1 MQEDRWKYEK
11 VDVNLIDEAEE
22 NANKMTDEDFSAL
35 CDNIGLSGLSSV
47 PCCYRKENGRF
58 VMISGHHRLRACKKL
73 HYKTIGILYV
83 DEAELS
89 RDEIIAIQLSHN
101 SLHGE
106 DDKNILKRLFAQ
118 IQSIDFKKFAHINME
133 EIKPVASEGL
143 SLFAMKENYTITII
157 LYNNSI
163 DSINELICDIKEVR
177 KSSDVVLLADQDP
190 NEEWYLNL
198 IKTIRNT
205 YHIKSTNVAFSKI
218 LELATKQIKAEQGND
233 LGDSN

>member
-1 MQEDRWKYEK
+1 MREDRWKYEK
-11 VDVNLIDEAEE
+11 VDINLIDEAED
-22 NANKMTDEDFSAL
+22 NANKMTDEDFAAL
-35 CDNIGLSGLSSV
+35 CENIGMSGCSSV

-73 HYKTIGILYV
+73 HYKTFGILYV
-83 DEAELS
+83 DETELS

-106 DDKNILKRLFAQ
+106 DDKNILKKLFSQ
-118 IQSIDFKKFAHINME
+118 IQSVDFKRFAHINMD
-133 EIKPVASEGL
+133 EIKPVSSEGL
-143 SLFAMKENYTITII
+143 SLFAMKENYTISII
-157 LYNNSI
+157 LYNNSLEN
-163 DSINELICDIKEVR
+163 INELIGDIREAA

-198 IKTIRNT
+198 VKTIRNT

-218 LELATKQIKAEQGND
+218 LELAAKQIKVETEND
-233 LGDSN
+233 LVGSN